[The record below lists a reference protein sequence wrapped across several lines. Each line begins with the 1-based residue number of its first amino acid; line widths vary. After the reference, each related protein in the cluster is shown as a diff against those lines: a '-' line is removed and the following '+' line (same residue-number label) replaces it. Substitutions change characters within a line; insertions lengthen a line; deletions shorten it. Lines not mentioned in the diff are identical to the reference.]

1 LTILGDFGRKK
12 LAIFCDFGRFWAI
25 LGEKNG
31 VFSQTHLVTL
41 VAVTIR
47 HYRWEAFAVFT
58 SLFFPLSKTLF

>member
-1 LTILGDFGRKK
+1 
-12 LAIFCDFGRFWAI
+12 